1 MASCPLISNS
11 AFSDAIFVCKPE
23 VLVNLNVSPGSR
35 LTIFEKK
42 VAGKTMAPDST
53 ICNLA
58 SSSLT
63 GIKISIEISVF
74 DPVNVNPVSSRT
86 NLIPFKI
93 VIDVREEI
101 ARLTL
106 FIAFI
111 KAARLIVN
119 SIRSPQCTKT

>member
-1 MASCPLISNS
+1 
-11 AFSDAIFVCKPE
+11 
-23 VLVNLNVSPGSR
+23 
-35 LTIFEKK
+35 
-42 VAGKTMAPDST
+42 MAPDST